1 MAGVISAGTP
11 LGRLLDEHPELV
23 EVLAGYHPHFGRLR
37 NRLLRK
43 VMAPR
48 VTVAEAARMA
58 GVPAED
64 LLRVLSEAL
73 GEAVG
78 ADDTAG
84 ARAAAGEAVPRPTAL
99 ARLGEADVVRLDVRE
114 DIRRGKEPLGRIM
127 TAVKGLGPGQVLV
140 VRAPFEP
147 VPLYEVLGRRGLA
160 HWTERHA
167 ADDWSV
173 WFYRPDAASGESG
186 READEVSAPAAA
198 GSPPGAG
205 RAPRTVRIDVRGLEP
220 PMPMVLVLE
229 RLERLEADEQL
240 EVIHERRPLFLYPLI
255 VERGFVHETDEPG
268 PGVLRILIRRAAQ
281 R

>member
-1 MAGVISAGTP
+1 MISAGTP

-43 VMAPR
+43 LVAPR

-64 LLRVLSEAL
+64 LLRVLGEAL

-78 ADDTAG
+78 ADDPAG
-84 ARAAAGEAVPRPTAL
+84 ARAAAGEAVPRPTEL
-99 ARLGEADVVRLDVRE
+99 TGLGEADVVRLDVRE

-127 TAVKGLGPGQVLV
+127 TAVKGLGPGQMLV

-147 VPLYEVLGRRGLA
+147 MPLYEVLG
-160 HWTERHA
+160 
-167 ADDWSV
+167 
-173 WFYRPDAASGESG
+173 
-186 READEVSAPAAA
+186 
-198 GSPPGAG
+198 
-205 RAPRTVRIDVRGLEP
+205 RGLEP

-268 PGVLRILIRRAAQ
+268 PGVVRILIRRAAQ